1 MLGSVSGIGLFF
13 CLGSVVGW
21 GECTMSRFGGCLM
34 HRAVCYSTK
43 LILTSPTFTKSRFFT
58 RQVKHHHHQDETRQN
73 YEGMYRMPADETE
86 VCVPQG

>member
-34 HRAVCYSTK
+34 HRAICYSI
-43 LILTSPTFTKSRFFT
+43 LILTFPTFPRNYDSSPDRF
-58 RQVKHHHHQDETRQN
+58 
-73 YEGMYRMPADETE
+73 
-86 VCVPQG
+86 